1 MRAVQVAEG
10 VIVGDDCVVE
20 EEAILGDGVAVY
32 PSKVIEAGTVQN
44 QSVIWE
50 SRGQRALFGPRG
62 VSGLV
67 NVEITPE
74 LCVRLATAYATTL
87 RKGSLVTVARDASR
101 AARAFKRA
109 VISALTASAIEV
121 RDLEV
126 STMPIIRWDVRVS
139 ESVGGIMMRTSPGD
153 PQSIDLVFIDEQ
165 GADISRGARR
175 ASSSASTP
183 GRSSAGR
190 SRARSPSCISPPAR
204 WTPTCRTCASAST
217 PGGCARP
224 G

>member
-1 MRAVQVAEG
+1 MTTAWWRRKRSSATG
-10 VIVGDDCVVE
+10 SS
-20 EEAILGDGVAVY
+20 VY

-139 ESVGGIMMRTSPGD
+139 DSVGGIMMRTSPGD
-153 PQSIDLVFIDEQ
+153 AQRIDLVFIDDQ
-165 GADISRGARR
+165 GADLSRSRGPQAR
-175 ASSSASTP
+175 ADLHPP
-183 GRSSAGR
+183 GV
-190 SRARSPSCISPPAR
+190 PAR
-204 WTPTCRTCASAST
+204 LS
-217 PGGCARP
+217 G
-224 G
+224 